1 MPLLTDVEGDG
12 ANVVNQQCF
21 RTKIAWDDEVVAKKT
36 PDFLPPLIQR
46 IAPPGHC
53 PTCVSH

>member
-12 ANVVNQQCF
+12 ASVVNQQCF

-36 PDFLPPLIQR
+36 PKTKLFFCLR
-46 IAPPGHC
+46 
-53 PTCVSH
+53 